1 MSSGR
6 RLLLAGARRVPLW
19 AVLAISTAAYLN
31 WMIARWGPTGSREV
45 IGDLFQTV
53 FNLALVVLCWRA
65 ACRCENA
72 APLRSAWKL
81 LTVGAATGCAANMAQ
96 LYYEGVAG
104 GLPAV
109 SVVDV
114 FSLCMYAPIVA
125 ALIRFPVA
133 RGSGLHR
140 LQLALDAAV
149 LAIGG
154 FVVMWYVELGPA
166 VMRPSRHS
174 LLQGVVSVLYT
185 LGDLTVLAVAAGVL
199 IRGTTPASTRA
210 LRLFASA
217 CLVFVGAHV
226 AYGYVTIQLHMTHTG
241 GDWLDPVW
249 WAGFVLWALATGA
262 QRRPEPGELDRLS
275 DSRRLRR
282 HLSWAPHLAVGF
294 SLGLLVYCDRDDRFF
309 PAFSVLLASV
319 VLIVLVTVRQFA
331 AQREMLGVQS
341 ELKAAHDELA
351 ARATTDA
358 LTGLPNHR
366 ALVSAIDREL
376 ERVHRSGRNFAL
388 AFLDV
393 DHFKALNDTLGH
405 RAGDNALRELGQVLR
420 ATLRSVDTV
429 GRWGGEEFIVLLP
442 ELDPDQALTAAER
455 LRAAVAQH
463 RFSAVGEAH
472 LTCSIGVAS
481 RPQDGID
488 RDTLFAAADQA
499 MYVAKQL
506 GRNQAIAASDHAAA
520 ALVADRV
527 SSTREEQS
535 LVGAVE
541 ALAAVVNARDSDT
554 AQHSEH
560 VSSLAQR
567 VALELGYDAN
577 EIHTIGLAARLHD
590 IGEVAVSDAIL
601 NKPGRLTDEEWRVIR
616 LHPQVGADIAGHIPR
631 LRPISPLIR
640 SHHERY
646 DGTGYPDHLASDAIP
661 LGARIICAVDAYSAM
676 ITDRPYAATRTPQ
689 QAIDE
694 LRRLAGAQFDPRVVR
709 ALATMLDP
717 DDPPA
722 RPEPPTTTAT
732 GRQPPSTHALT
743 PHTATVDQTPSL
755 KL

>member
-1 MSSGR
+1 M
-6 RLLLAGARRVPLW
+6 LAF
-19 AVLAISTAAYLN
+19 STVVYLN
-31 WMIARWGPTGSREV
+31 WMIVRWGPTGSREV

-53 FNLALVVLCWRA
+53 LNFAVVVLCWRA
-65 ACRCENA
+65 SCRCENA

-81 LTVGAATGCAANMAQ
+81 ITVGAAICCAANIAQ
-96 LYYEGVAG
+96 LCYEGLGG

-109 SVVDV
+109 SLVDV
-114 FSLCMYAPIVA
+114 FALCMYAPIVT

-140 LQLALDAAV
+140 LQLVLDAAV

-166 VMRPSRHS
+166 VMHPSRQS
-174 LLQGVVSVLYT
+174 ILQGVVSALYT

-217 CLVFVGAHV
+217 CVVFVGAHV

-241 GDWLDPVW
+241 GDWLDPIW
-249 WAGFVLWALATGA
+249 WAGLVLWALAAGA
-262 QRRPEPGELDRLS
+262 QRQPEPGELDRLR
-275 DSRRLRR
+275 DSRRLRH

-294 SLGLLVYCDRDDRFF
+294 SLGLLVYCARGDRFF
-309 PAFSVLLASV
+309 PAFSVVLVTV
-319 VLIVLVTVRQFA
+319 VLIVLVTIRQLV
-331 AQREMLGVQS
+331 AQREMLAVQR

-351 ARATTDA
+351 TLATTDA

-366 ALVSAIDREL
+366 ALVSAIDHEL
-376 ERVHRSGRNFAL
+376 ERVYRNGHDFAL

-393 DHFKALNDTLGH
+393 DHFKAVNDTLGH

-420 ATLRSVDTV
+420 ANLRSVDIV

-442 ELDPDQALTAAER
+442 EIDPDQALTAAER
-455 LRAAVAQH
+455 LRATVAQH
-463 RFSAVGEAH
+463 RFSAAGEAH

-488 RDTLFAAADQA
+488 RDSLLTAADRA
-499 MYVAKQL
+499 MYVGKQL
-506 GRNQAIAASDHAAA
+506 GRNQAIAASNHAAA
-520 ALVADRV
+520 ALVADKA
-527 SSTREEQS
+527 SSIREEQT

-541 ALAAVVNARDSDT
+541 ALAAVVSARDSDT
-554 AQHSEH
+554 GEHSSH
-560 VSSLAQR
+560 VSSLARR
-567 VALELGYDAN
+567 VALELGCEAD
-577 EIHTIGLAARLHD
+577 EVHTIGLAARLHD
-590 IGEVAVSDAIL
+590 IGKVAVSDAIL
-601 NKPGRLTDEEWRVIR
+601 SNPGRLTDEEWRVIR
-616 LHPQVGADIAGHIPR
+616 LHPQVGADIAGRIER

-646 DGTGYPDHLASDAIP
+646 DGAGYPDHLAGDAIP
-661 LGARIICAVDAYSAM
+661 LGARIIGAVDAYSAM
-676 ITDRPYAATRTPQ
+676 VTDRTYAAARSPQ

-694 LRRLAGAQFDPRVVR
+694 LRRLAGAQFDPRVVQ
-709 ALATMLDP
+709 ALVNMLDP
-717 DDPPA
+717 NDPPA
-722 RPEPPTTTAT
+722 RPDPPRTTAT
-732 GRQPPSTHALT
+732 GRQRPSPRTLT
-743 PHTATVDQTPSL
+743 PAHGNSG
-755 KL
+755 

>member
-1 MSSGR
+1 
-6 RLLLAGARRVPLW
+6 
-19 AVLAISTAAYLN
+19 VLAISTAVYLN
-31 WMIARWGPTGSREV
+31 WMIVRWGPAGSREV
-45 IGDLFQTV
+45 IGDLFQTGLNFAV
-53 FNLALVVLCWRA
+53 VVLCWRA
-65 ACRCENA
+65 TCRCENA

-81 LTVGAATGCAANMAQ
+81 LTVGAAICCAANIAQ

-109 SVVDV
+109 SLVDV
-114 FSLCMYAPIVA
+114 FALCMYAPIVA

-133 RGSGLHR
+133 RGSGVHR

-154 FVVMWYVELGPA
+154 FVVMWYVDLGPA
-166 VMRPSRHS
+166 VMHPSRQS
-174 LLQGVVSVLYT
+174 LLQGVVSALYT

-217 CLVFVGAHV
+217 CVVFVGAHV

-241 GDWLDPVW
+241 GDWLDPIW
-249 WAGFVLWALATGA
+249 WAGLVLWALATGA
-262 QRRPEPGELDRLS
+262 QHQPEPGELERLRG
-275 DSRRLRR
+275 SRRLRR

-294 SLGLLVYCDRDDRFF
+294 SLGLLVYCERGDRFF
-309 PAFSVLLASV
+309 PAFSVLLVTV
-319 VLIVLVTVRQFA
+319 VLIVLVTIRQLA
-331 AQREMLGVQS
+331 AQREMLAVQS

-351 ARATTDA
+351 TLATTDA

-366 ALVSAIDREL
+366 ALVSAIDHEL
-376 ERVHRSGRNFAL
+376 ERVHRNGHNFAL

-393 DHFKALNDTLGH
+393 DHFKTLNDTLGH
-405 RAGDNALRELGQVLR
+405 PAGDQALRELGQVLR
-420 ATLRSVDTV
+420 ATLRSVDIV

-442 ELDPDQALTAAER
+442 EIDSDQALTAAER
-455 LRAAVAQH
+455 LRATVAQH

-488 RDTLFAAADQA
+488 RDSLLTAADQA
-499 MYVAKQL
+499 MYVGKQL

-520 ALVADRV
+520 ALVADKA
-527 SSTREEQS
+527 SFTREEQS

-541 ALAAVVNARDSDT
+541 ALAAVVNARDSYT
-554 AQHSEH
+554 GEHSEH

-567 VALELGYDAN
+567 VALELGCDAN
-577 EIHTIGLAARLHD
+577 EIQTIGLAARLHD
-590 IGEVAVSDAIL
+590 IGKVAVSDAIL
-601 NKPGRLTDEEWRVIR
+601 NKPGQLTDEEWRVIR
-616 LHPQVGADIAGHIPR
+616 LHPQVGADIAGRIQR

-646 DGTGYPDHLASDAIP
+646 DGTGYPDHLTSDTIP

-676 ITDRPYAATRTPQ
+676 VTDRPYAAPRTPQ

-694 LRRLAGAQFDPRVVR
+694 LRRLAGAQFDPRVVQ
-709 ALATMLDP
+709 ALVNMLDAN
-717 DDPPA
+717 DPPA
-722 RPEPPTTTAT
+722 RPDPPKTTAT
-732 GRQPPSTHALT
+732 GRQPPSPRTLT
-743 PHTATVDQTPSL
+743 PAHGNRR
-755 KL
+755 

>member
-1 MSSGR
+1 
-6 RLLLAGARRVPLW
+6 
-19 AVLAISTAAYLN
+19 VLTISTAVYLN
-31 WMIARWGPTGSREV
+31 WMIVRWGPTGSREV

-53 FNLALVVLCWRA
+53 LNLAVVVLCWRA
-65 ACRCENA
+65 SCRCENA
-72 APLRSAWKL
+72 TPLRSAWKL
-81 LTVGAATGCAANMAQ
+81 ITVGAAIACAANIAQ
-96 LYYEGVAG
+96 LCYEGLAG

-109 SVVDV
+109 SLVDV
-114 FSLCMYAPIVA
+114 FALCMYAPIVA

-149 LAIGG
+149 LALGG

-166 VMRPSRHS
+166 VIRPSRQS

-199 IRGTTPASTRA
+199 IRGTTSASARS

-217 CLVFVGAHV
+217 CVVFVGAHV

-241 GDWLDPVW
+241 GDWLDPIW
-249 WAGFVLWALATGA
+249 WAGLVLWALAAGA
-262 QRRPEPGELDRLS
+262 QRQPEPGELARLR

-294 SLGLLVYCDRDDRFF
+294 SLGLLVYCERGDRFF
-309 PAFSVLLASV
+309 PALSVVLVTV
-319 VLIVLVTVRQFA
+319 VLIVLVTIRQLA
-331 AQREMLGVQS
+331 AQREMLAVQS
-341 ELKAAHDELA
+341 ELMAAHDELA
-351 ARATTDA
+351 TLATTDA

-366 ALVSAIDREL
+366 ALVSAIDYEL
-376 ERVHRSGRNFAL
+376 ERVHRNGHNFTL

-405 RAGDNALRELGQVLR
+405 RAGDDALRELGQVLR
-420 ATLRSVDTV
+420 STLRSVDVV

-442 ELDPDQALTAAER
+442 EIDPDQALTAAER
-455 LRAAVAQH
+455 LRATVAQH
-463 RFSAVGEAH
+463 RFSAGGEAH

-488 RDTLFAAADQA
+488 RDSLLTAADQA

-506 GRNQAIAASDHAAA
+506 GRNQAIAANNHAAA
-520 ALVADRV
+520 ALVADKA
-527 SSTREEQS
+527 SSTREEQSS

-541 ALAAVVNARDSDT
+541 ALAAVVNARDSYT
-554 AQHSEH
+554 GKHSEH

-567 VALELGYDAN
+567 VALELGCDTN

-590 IGEVAVSDAIL
+590 IGKVAVSDAIL

-616 LHPQVGADIAGHIPR
+616 LHPQVGADIVRRIPR

-646 DGTGYPDHLASDAIP
+646 DGTGYPDRLAGDTIP

-676 ITDRPYAATRTPQ
+676 VTDRPYAAFRTPQ

-694 LRRLAGAQFDPRVVR
+694 LRQLAGAQFDPCVVQ
-709 ALATMLDP
+709 ALVSVLDAN
-717 DDPPA
+717 DPPA
-722 RPEPPTTTAT
+722 RPDPPNITAT
-732 GRQPPSTHALT
+732 GRQPSTRKLT
-743 PHTATVDQTPSL
+743 PAHGNSR
-755 KL
+755 